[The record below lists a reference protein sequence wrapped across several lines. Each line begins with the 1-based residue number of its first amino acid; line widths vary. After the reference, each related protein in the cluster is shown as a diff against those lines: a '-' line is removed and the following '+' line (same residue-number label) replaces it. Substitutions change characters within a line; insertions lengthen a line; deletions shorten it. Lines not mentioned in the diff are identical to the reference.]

1 MAAKKKI
8 TTKRSSGAAKPR
20 SEAAKKR
27 AAEKRAFRMALK
39 RYNISEATNPRRY
52 NVYISPSHPKSPVIR
67 PYNQAAITASYRRG
81 MGLKPGKPRPRKS
94 PAAKRRPA
102 NAFALKI
109 SDAHKNEEK
118 YFYHNDKKYVRQKT
132 GKLVHFKAVPTGAA
146 KSQPVGM
153 PKRAA
158 VSKRAA
164 SRQPSGNI
172 MAKSQSV
179 GMPNWDW
186 DWPAPAPTSAQLP
199 KRAASSKRAASR
211 QPSGN
216 IMAKS
221 QPVGMPNWDWKA
233 TAPAP
238 AVRRSTRNKGKG
250 QMTARQKAAAKA
262 AATRKAKAKFA
273 ATLKK
278 NGYATRHKQGNFY
291 LSPSNQYREYNRANV
306 AASFRRH
313 EKSPVQWRSP
323 RKARK
328 VSLWSTKLA
337 DAQRFKRKQFTY
349 NGKTYHRVVLS
360 KSSTG
365 KDRLVKYTAGSPSS
379 AKGAKRKRGS
389 TGSSKGQPAKRAR
402 AAPAT
407 KKRKGGPTVGG
418 STRMSTRSQKTRG
431 GGSMRRWGDGS
442 GFGGRNMTAQDCRFL
457 KADMEENNESCNA
470 DGGPPSVFCDLYIK
484 YEQEYNLHCR

>member
-52 NVYISPSHPKSPVIR
+52 NVYISPSHPKSP
-67 PYNQAAITASYRRG
+67 
-81 MGLKPGKPRPRKS
+81 
-94 PAAKRRPA
+94 
-102 NAFALKI
+102 
-109 SDAHKNEEK
+109 
-118 YFYHNDKKYVRQKT
+118 
-132 GKLVHFKAVPTGAA
+132 
-146 KSQPVGM
+146 
-153 PKRAA
+153 
-158 VSKRAA
+158 
-164 SRQPSGNI
+164 
-172 MAKSQSV
+172 
-179 GMPNWDW
+179 
-186 DWPAPAPTSAQLP
+186 
-199 KRAASSKRAASR
+199 
-211 QPSGN
+211 
-216 IMAKS
+216 
-221 QPVGMPNWDWKA
+221 
-233 TAPAP
+233 
-238 AVRRSTRNKGKG
+238 
-250 QMTARQKAAAKA
+250 
-262 AATRKAKAKFA
+262 
-273 ATLKK
+273 
-278 NGYATRHKQGNFY
+278 
-291 LSPSNQYREYNRANV
+291 
-306 AASFRRH
+306 
-313 EKSPVQWRSP
+313 
-323 RKARK
+323 
-328 VSLWSTKLA
+328 
-337 DAQRFKRKQFTY
+337 KQFTY

-484 YEQEYNLHCR
+484 YKQKYNLHCR

>member
-1 MAAKKKI
+1 
-8 TTKRSSGAAKPR
+8 
-20 SEAAKKR
+20 
-27 AAEKRAFRMALK
+27 
-39 RYNISEATNPRRY
+39 
-52 NVYISPSHPKSPVIR
+52 
-67 PYNQAAITASYRRG
+67 
-81 MGLKPGKPRPRKS
+81 
-94 PAAKRRPA
+94 
-102 NAFALKI
+102 
-109 SDAHKNEEK
+109 
-118 YFYHNDKKYVRQKT
+118 
-132 GKLVHFKAVPTGAA
+132 VHFKAVPTGAA

-158 VSKRAA
+158 V
-164 SRQPSGNI
+164 
-172 MAKSQSV
+172 
-179 GMPNWDW
+179 
-186 DWPAPAPTSAQLP
+186 
-199 KRAASSKRAASR
+199 SKRAASR